1 MITRAVLYM
10 LWAAAAMQLALI
22 EVRHVTWQ
30 DPFSELGYVE
40 TLQSMFLAASM
51 GLLLWMA
58 HARPRQ
64 AQLALCAALAVCIL
78 LIREN
83 DQVLELFLPHG
94 AWKWFALPVAIVLL
108 WKYLRQRGTLH
119 TQAQL
124 LSASPPFGVYL
135 AAGSTLM
142 FSRVFGSTR
151 FWEAV
156 MGERYIRQVKNTAE
170 EGVELFALGLIFAA
184 TLEWLLWTGRDRNG

>member
-1 MITRAVLYM
+1 
-10 LWAAAAMQLALI
+10 MQVALV
-22 EVRHVTWQ
+22 EAQYVTWQ
-30 DPFSELGYVE
+30 DPFSEWGYVE
-40 TLQSMFLAASM
+40 TLQSTFLAASM
-51 GLLLWMA
+51 VLLLWMA
-58 HARPRQ
+58 HSRPRQ
-64 AQLALCAALAVCIL
+64 AQLALCGALAVSIL

-83 DQVLELFLPHG
+83 DQLLELFLPHG
-94 AWKWFALPVAIVLL
+94 AWKWLALPLAIVLL
-108 WKYLRQRGTLH
+108 WKCLRHRGPLH

-135 AAGSTLM
+135 AAGSTLV

-156 MGERYIRQVKNTAE
+156 MGEQYFRQVKNAAE

-184 TLEWLLWTGRDRNG
+184 TLEWLLWTRRDSKA